1 MKPSQCE
8 KVTKITCICH
18 VGKED
23 GGNLMNCQKHTRPT
37 VCRSI
42 KLLPLTVSTIMK
54 NADTIKQSVQ
64 HAMTISM
71 M

>member
-1 MKPSQCE
+1 MKKSL
-8 KVTKITCICH
+8 KIMCICH

-23 GGNLMNCQKHTRPT
+23 GGNLLNCEKQTCPT

-54 NADTIKQSVQ
+54 TADTIKQSIN
-64 HAMTISM
+64 TL
-71 M
+71 